1 VINKTSTTLISIEG
15 LDCSFKETNVA
26 ALKKQLEKDGY
37 SVLSYDFPQYNRN
50 SSYFVRSFLNN
61 PIYRDPEPLTIEDC
75 CKYCIYYGLD
85 RYDTYLNDIK
95 DNMGKVDVILFDRYV
110 TSNLHNAA
118 RMLPDKYSALEVL
131 EWFYRFDY
139 DILRLP
145 QEDLSIFLRMPYET
159 SKIIRSAKAGK
170 DLNESDEEFCKKSY
184 EMFDMVYTREIKESK
199 YDKNFSYTTDFIKQW
214 INDIMHESILGN
226 DIMHESILGIAP
238 MTTGYVDLDADGID
252 YVKTLTDVEERNKSK
267 EIIFSKIMDQFYGS
281 IKTIIDYRRKEYGK
295 PI

>member
-1 VINKTSTTLISIEG
+1 MINKTSTTLISIEG

-26 ALKKQLEKDGY
+26 ALKKQLENDGY

-95 DNMGKVDVILFDRYV
+95 DNMDKVDVILFDRYV

-118 RMLPDKYSALEVL
+118 RMLPNKYNALEVL
-131 EWFYRFDY
+131 DWFYRFDY

-170 DLNESDEEFCKKSY
+170 DLNETDEEFCKKSY
-184 EMFDMVYTREIKESK
+184 EMFDMVYTREVKESE

-214 INDIMHESILGN
+214 INDIMHGSN
-226 DIMHESILGIAP
+226 LGIAP
-238 MTTGYVDLDADGID
+238 MTTKYIDLDDNNID
-252 YVKTLTDVEERNKSK
+252 YVKTLTDAEERNRSK
-267 EIIFSKIMDQFYGS
+267 EIIFSKIMDQFYEG
-281 IKTIIDYRRKEYGK
+281 IRTIIEYKKKEYGSGQ
-295 PI
+295 

>member
-1 VINKTSTTLISIEG
+1 MINETSTTLISIEG

-50 SSYFVRSFLNN
+50 SSYFVRSFLSN
-61 PIYRDPEPLTIEDC
+61 PIYRDPEPLTVEDC

-118 RMLPDKYSALEVL
+118 RMLPNKYYAIKVL
-131 EWFYRFDY
+131 DWFYKFEY
-139 DILRLP
+139 DTLGLP

-184 EMFDMVYTREIKESK
+184 EMFDMVYTHKIKESE
-199 YDKNFSYTTDFIKQW
+199 YDIDFQKGW
-214 INDIMHESILGN
+214 INDIN
-226 DIMHESILGIAP
+226 DIMLRCIPGTAP
-238 MTTGYVDLDADGID
+238 MATGYVDLDDNNID
-252 YVKTLTDVEERNKSK
+252 YIKTLTDAEERNKSK
-267 EIIFSKIMDQFYGS
+267 EIIFNKIMDQYYKNIIS
-281 IKTIIDYRRKEYGK
+281 IIDYRRKEYGK
-295 PI
+295 AE